1 MTLLKIKLQEYRTL
15 RPLIIHNAVTQEF
28 LNSLA
33 DRSFEQFKKAKVSN
47 SEGKKNTFSMV
58 RRCWTDSVTDNEV
71 VNKTVSSI
79 FAKYKD
85 IETNGNIGS
94 NLTLYR
100 EQDAG
105 NYGLHQ
111 DVYYSQDDVRKL
123 SMSIL
128 ITDDF
133 TGGELFIMGDQI
145 DLQKG
150 DAVIF
155 PSFLPHLVTP
165 VKTGSRLAL
174 VSWMYGPQWK

>member
-1 MTLLKIKLQEYRTL
+1 L

-33 DRSFEQFKKAKVSN
+33 DRSFEQFKKAKVSH
-47 SEGKKNTFSMV
+47 SEGNKNTVSMI

-85 IETNGNIGS
+85 IETNGNIES

-105 NYGLHQ
+105 NYDLHQ
-111 DVYYSQDDVRKL
+111 DVFYGDDVRKL
-123 SMSIL
+123 SMSI
-128 ITDDF
+128 IVTDNF

-155 PSFLPHLVTP
+155 PSFLPHLVAP